1 MKKNLFTILNA
12 LGFLSLI
19 LSSCTE
25 NTRAKKYGGTMTVD
39 LPPNTKFVGA
49 TWKEEQLWYI
59 YQNRKDGETP
69 ETFTMKED
77 SRFGI
82 IQGKVQFVEH

>member
-1 MKKNLFTILNA
+1 MKSKLFTVLNA

-39 LPPNTKFVGA
+39 LPPNTKFVSA
-49 TWKEEQLWYI
+49 TWKDETLWYI
-59 YQNRKDGETP
+59 YRNRKNDETP
-69 ETFTMKED
+69 ETTTMRED

-82 IQGKVQFVEH
+82 IEGKVQFVER

>member
-1 MKKNLFTILNA
+1 MKKNLFLTLHV
-12 LGFLSLI
+12 LGFLSLV

-25 NTRAKKYGGTMTVD
+25 NERAKKYGGTMTVD
-39 LPPNTKFVGA
+39 LPPNTKFVSA
-49 TWKEEQLWYI
+49 SWKEDQLWYV
-59 YQNRKDGETP
+59 YRVRKDGEIP

-82 IQGKVQFVEH
+82 IQGKVQFVER